1 MLNFKFIKRRFFH
14 LSVFV
19 GVCFACV
26 YVPSLYANDVKANVH
41 VIIDKLPL
49 DKQAKMRNFH
59 EIVKKYVEESPWL
72 EDKDQG
78 DPIEISLQLFLTD
91 LNSNVEDRYKC
102 EFLISGSDVQYFD
115 RRVRFPFQQGEQLVF
130 SEQSVGPLTGVINFY
145 MYMVI
150 ANEFDE
156 YNKFGGDIYYKK
168 AQNMAALGKFVR
180 SEFILGWTEREEIIK
195 RVFTKEFKT
204 FRVAKDHFFYGLYI
218 KDDHL
223 SEARKNVVQ
232 AIDLIDTVMATKS
245 NFEEPQQFLNAHYM
259 EIIDLFKNTK
269 NHSELFK
276 KLIKLDQEHK
286 EQYET
291 FIPGS

>member
-1 MLNFKFIKRRFFH
+1 VLNFILRKFFQQYI
-14 LSVFV
+14 FV
-19 GVCFACV
+19 GVCFAFI
-26 YVPSLYANDVKANVH
+26 YLPSLYANDVKAKVQ

-49 DKQAKMRNFH
+49 DKQDRMRNFH

-72 EDKDQG
+72 EAKDQG

-102 EFLISGSDVQYFD
+102 EFLVSGSDVQYFD
-115 RRVRFPFQQGEQLVF
+115 RRVRFPFQPGEQLVF
-130 SEQSVGPLTGVINFY
+130 NEQSVGPLTGVINFY
-145 MYMVI
+145 VYMII
-150 ANEFDE
+150 ANEFDK

-180 SEFILGWTEREEIIK
+180 SEFILGWTEREEIID
-195 RVFTKEFKT
+195 RIFTKEFKT
-204 FRVAKDHFFYGLYI
+204 FRVAKDHFFYGLYV
-218 KDDHL
+218 KDDNI
-223 SEARKNVVQ
+223 SEARKNIVQ
-232 AIDLIDTVMATKS
+232 AIDLIDAVLTKKS
-245 NFEEPQQFLNAHYM
+245 YFEEPQQFLNAHYM

-276 KLIKLDQEHK
+276 KLIKLDQDHK
-286 EQYET
+286 KQYAK